1 MRIMLL
7 FCHTNK
13 HYDSKFL
20 VTREQWPVATV
31 YSNEKKARSVGFRRI
46 YLMLDEATLTFN
58 SSADEVI
65 VENLFP

>member
-1 MRIMLL
+1 M
-7 FCHTNK
+7 
-13 HYDSKFL
+13 
-20 VTREQWPVATV
+20 ATV

-65 VENLFP
+65 VENLFELFP

>member
-1 MRIMLL
+1 M
-7 FCHTNK
+7 
-13 HYDSKFL
+13 
-20 VTREQWPVATV
+20 

-65 VENLFP
+65 VANWLMYLFHASLIL

>member
-1 MRIMLL
+1 MNINLRSFNLIS
-7 FCHTNK
+7 F
-13 HYDSKFL
+13 
-20 VTREQWPVATV
+20 REQWPVATV

-65 VENLFP
+65 VANTFELIP